1 MCCNMSNEGWIYIGW
16 DSKDKEYVKIGRG
29 DTRVRGH
36 CPQNPD
42 YGIEFAIKVDNY
54 KETERIIQ
62 NLFKRKLFRKSKNES
77 EFCKTTLKQVFPLFL
92 ILANDVKIEDEKRG
106 QTFIRVA
113 EMVENKLEQYKKIAK
128 PFVVNKINKLLKE
141 GGVPVE
147 DFYVEEETPKEKIEQ
162 KNQPTPQNRVC
173 KYETL
178 HKNTSGINWN
188 LFFEDHKELVGKK
201 VCFKNGKKDKMVE
214 KYFAK
219 LIKLKNGDY
228 GVFFEGEEMSFTKY
242 STQLYLASHPDF
254 NHSVQGTYHTYFV
267 ETGKNLLDTYN
278 ELKFK

>member
-1 MCCNMSNEGWIYIGW
+1 MKNEGWIYIGW

-62 NLFKRKLFRKSKNES
+62 NLFERKLFRKSKNES

-113 EMVENKLEQYKKIAK
+113 EMVEDNLEQYKRITK

-147 DFYVEEETPKEKIEQ
+147 DFYVEEEMPKEKPEPR
-162 KNQPTPQNRVC
+162 KQPTSQNKVC
-173 KYETL
+173 KYEIQHDKQKT
-178 HKNTSGINWN
+178 INWN
-188 LFFEDHKELVGKK
+188 LFFNDNQQLLNKK
-201 VCFKNGKKDKMVE
+201 VYVDRNKNNIGVIARLSNGK
-214 KYFAK
+214 F
-219 LIKLKNGDY
+219 
-228 GVFFEGEEMSFTKY
+228 GVFFKNKDMSFM
-242 STQLYLASHPDF
+242 DF
-254 NHSVQGTYHTYFV
+254 CKFNGYTNCCAYDHIYF
-267 ETGKNLLDTYN
+267 LDTNKTIKETYE

>member
-1 MCCNMSNEGWIYIGW
+1 MKNEGWIYIGW

-62 NLFKRKLFRKSKNES
+62 NLFERKTFRKTKNKS

-92 ILANDVKIEDEKRG
+92 ILANDVEIEDEKRG
-106 QTFIRVA
+106 PTFVSIA
-113 EMVENKLEQYKKIAK
+113 EMVEDNLEQYKKITK

-147 DFYVEEETPKEKIEQ
+147 DFYVKEEMPKEKPEPKKQ
-162 KNQPTPQNRVC
+162 PANQNKVC
-173 KYETL
+173 KYETSC
-178 HKNTSGINWN
+178 KNGRIINWN
-188 LFFEDHKELVGKK
+188 LFFDDHKELVGKNVYLFRK
-201 VCFKNGKKDKMVE
+201 VNEIGKI
-214 KYFAK
+214 
-219 LIKLKNGDY
+219 IKLKSPKRGADFGILYKNK
-228 GVFFEGEEMSFTKY
+228 EISFSEFCKQNISFRCCAY
-242 STQLYLASHPDF
+242 DHI
-254 NHSVQGTYHTYFV
+254 YFSD
-267 ETGKNLLDTYN
+267 TNKTIKQTYN